1 MEFLSGAGHRLG
13 AGHRPGL
20 AGCCRYGNAVPHR
33 QPIPQVTLDATPLL
47 GQRTGIGTFVQHLV
61 AGLAGRTDVHTS
73 ATAFTLRGHRDL
85 PGALPVGVAHR
96 GWPVPARA
104 LRMAWRRLP
113 FPWLELIAGQTD
125 VFHATNYVLPPLR
138 HARGVLSVHDLS
150 YLHLPHTVHVA
161 SMAYQKLVPAGLR
174 RAAVACALTAWTA
187 DEIADTYAFP
197 RDRIVVT
204 PLGVDDRWF
213 DPAAID
219 PALRAALALPLEYLV
234 FVGTREPRKGL
245 PTLIRA
251 HAALGDDAPPLV
263 LVGASG
269 WGDQATL
276 GTGVITLPYLDA
288 AHLPS
293 IVAGASAL
301 VMPSLYE
308 GFGIPVLEGMAA
320 GIPVV
325 ISDTPAMLEVAGGH
339 ASAFAVGDAEAL
351 ADVLSRVLAGE
362 HPDLVAGTAHARRWT
377 WDRCVEA
384 CVSAYRA
391 ALA

>member
-1 MEFLSGAGHRLG
+1 M
-13 AGHRPGL
+13 PQ
-20 AGCCRYGNAVPHR
+20 R
-33 QPIPQVTLDATPLL
+33 QPIARLTIDATPLL

-61 AGLAGRTDVHTS
+61 AGLAGRTDVNTS
-73 ATAFTLRGHRDL
+73 ATAFTLRGHHQL
-85 PGALPVGVAHR
+85 AAALPAGVAAR

-104 LRMAWRRLP
+104 LRVAWRRLS
-113 FPWLELIAGQTD
+113 FPWLELIAGQAD

-150 YLHLPHTVHVA
+150 YLHLPHTVHAA
-161 SMAYQKLVPAGLR
+161 SMSYRELVPMGLR

-197 RDRIVVT
+197 RERIVVT

-213 DPAAID
+213 APAAVG
-219 PALRAALALPLEYLV
+219 PVLRADLALPPQYLV

-245 PTLIRA
+245 PLLIRA
-251 HAALGDDAPPLV
+251 HAALGDDAPPLL

-269 WGDQATL
+269 WGDQATF
-276 GTGVITLPYLDA
+276 GAGVITLPYLDA

-293 IVAGASAL
+293 IVAGAAAL

-339 ASAFAVGDAEAL
+339 ASTFPVGEAEAL
-351 ADVLSRVLAGE
+351 AEVLRRVLAGE
-362 HPDLVAGTAHARRWT
+362 HPDLAAGTVHARSWT
-377 WDRCVEA
+377 WDRCVDA